1 LTVPMGKDK
10 SSSSDKKHKHRHSKK
25 DERVETV
32 VEDVKNEQSSSGKA
46 STEVVADVK
55 ETVVASTKGVVA
67 ESRCLP
73 PPPPQECHHHHH
85 PCPPPLPSP
94 ECLVRVVNWGIL
106 KGEKGDKG
114 ERGKCG
120 KDGKDGKNGHD
131 GKRGKRGKDG
141 KDAVLSF
148 GYGSNDV
155 QQFEVLPNA
164 AVEFNNVYY
173 PYLNTNINGNV
184 LQVANCG
191 VYQFQYS
198 VRGVVIGNTEDPAP
212 RPLMFGLVNN
222 GNVINGSVNSI
233 FGVPPSE
240 PMPLVLN
247 GTVIA
252 EINEPLANI
261 QLVNMTSNVVLYLN
275 NDIPASNN
283 AMISAIRLA

>member
-1 LTVPMGKDK
+1 MGKDK
-10 SSSSDKKHKHRHSKK
+10 SSSSDKKHKHRHSSKK

-32 VEDVKNEQSSSGKA
+32 VEEEAPKANVEVAVAAPAAEVKNA
-46 STEVVADVK
+46 
-55 ETVVASTKGVVA
+55 VA
-67 ESRCLP
+67 ETRCLP
-73 PPPPQECHHHHH
+73 PPPPPQDCY

-106 KGEKGDKG
+106 KGDKGDKG

-120 KDGKDGKNGHD
+120 KDGKDGKDGKNGH
-131 GKRGKRGKDG
+131 RGKRGKDG

-155 QQFEVLPNA
+155 QQFEVLPNT

-184 LQVANCG
+184 LQVFNRG

-198 VRGVVIGNTEDPAP
+198 VRGVVIGNVEDPAP
-212 RPLMFGLVNN
+212 RPLMFGLLNN

-247 GTVIA
+247 GSVIA
-252 EINEPLANI
+252 EINEPHANI
-261 QLVNMTSNVVLYLN
+261 QLVNMTANVVLYLN
-275 NDIPASNN
+275 NDTPASNN
-283 AMISAIRLA
+283 ATISAVRLA